1 MVEVRA
7 FRALRYAKV
16 APEEMGEV
24 SSPPY
29 DVFTP
34 ALRRSF
40 YERHPRNIVRL
51 IQGETREGE
60 EGDAG
65 RVARA
70 IAHLKEWRASGEMA
84 LDDAPALYP
93 YRQRFALPDGTRLER
108 NSFFAAVRLESYDGG
123 NIRPHER
130 TFPRPKGYLFDL
142 WGGSGAHLGPIFG
155 FYEDSRNAAAG
166 ALQSAAAGAPLADFE
181 DDGVRHTLWRC
192 DDAGAIEAARRAL
205 AGKEAFIA
213 DGHHRYETSLNLRD
227 AARARGAPEGGETDY
242 TLMCLANAS
251 DPGMVVLP
259 THRLLASVS
268 ATTEDALATLAERY
282 DVLEEEAPPVGA
294 GGEAAGRLARLA
306 RENGGAP
313 AFCLYAGGGSVR
325 YLIGKRPRAR
335 GGSME
340 DSVAS
345 LDVSRLHADVV
356 DGAYRAS
363 REEGDIGFT
372 PDPERALSSVRRG
385 ECAVALLL
393 NPTPVESVCEIA
405 RAGGRMPHKS
415 TYFYPKLRTGLVV
428 HAFAPPAADSP

>member
-7 FRALRYAKV
+7 FRALRYARV

-34 ALRRSF
+34 ALRRAF
-40 YERHPRNIVRL
+40 YARDPRNIVRI
-51 IQGETREGE
+51 IQGERREGE

-93 YRQRFALPDGTRLER
+93 YRQRFALPDGARLER
-108 NSFFAAVRLESYDGG
+108 NSFFAAVRLESYEEGR
-123 NIRPHER
+123 IRPHER

-142 WGGSGAHLGPIFG
+142 WGGCGAHLGPIFG
-155 FYEDSRNAAAG
+155 FYEDGRGAAAD
-166 ALQSAAAGAPLADFE
+166 ALKGAAAGAPLADFE

-192 DDAGAIEAARRAL
+192 EDAGAIEAVRRAL

-227 AARARGAPEGGETDY
+227 AARARGAPEGGAADY
-242 TLMCLANAS
+242 TLMCLASAS
-251 DPGMVVLP
+251 DPGMAVLP
-259 THRLLASVS
+259 THRLLARVS
-268 ATTEDALATLAERY
+268 ATTEEALAALAGEY
-282 DVLEEEAPPVGA
+282 DILEEAAPPPEA
-294 GGEAAGRLARLA
+294 GGAAAGRLARLA
-306 RENGGAP
+306 REREGAP
-313 AFCLYAGGGSVR
+313 VFCLYAGGGSVR
-325 YLIGKRPRAR
+325 YLVGKRPRAR
-335 GGSME
+335 GGSVE
-340 DSVAS
+340 EAVAS

-356 DGAYRAS
+356 EGAYRAS
-363 REEGDIGFT
+363 AAEGDIGFT
-372 PDPERALSSVRRG
+372 PDPERALSSVRSG
-385 ECAVALLL
+385 ECAAALLL

-428 HAFAPPAADSP
+428 HPFAPPAADSP